1 MIRRPPRST
10 LFPYTTLFRSPI
22 AWIGDV
28 RIEKSEI
35 ALGFW
40 IVGGLVGQ
48 VDFLAVPFLDFLVD
62 VGHIDG
68 RLLVGRRGRE
78 QHHEV
83 VPPAG
88 RSLRG
93 GLRGEVD
100 EIDVVNRDVGVVLL
114 PPLLAKG
121 PVKPGVVGGNEV
133 TPLENLQSLLLG
145 RSAFRKQEKR
155 PGRSAK
161 SKSAASRQ
169 RDEVTTGK
177 SLICFSS
184 SH

>member
-28 RIEKSEI
+28 RIGKSEI
-35 ALGFW
+35 ALGYRV
-40 IVGGLVGQ
+40 VGVLVGQ

-68 RLLVGRRGRE
+68 LLLIGCRGRE
-78 QHHEV
+78 QQHEV
-83 VPPAG
+83 VPLAG
-88 RSLRG
+88 RSLGG
-93 GLRGEVD
+93 GLRGKVD
-100 EIDVVNRDVGVVLL
+100 EIDVVNSDVGVVLL

-121 PVKPGVVGGNEV
+121 PVKPGVVGGHEV
-133 TPLENLQSLLLG
+133 APLENLQSLLLG

-155 PGRSAK
+155 PGCSAK

-169 RDEVTTGK
+169 LDEVTT
-177 SLICFSS
+177 
-184 SH
+184 